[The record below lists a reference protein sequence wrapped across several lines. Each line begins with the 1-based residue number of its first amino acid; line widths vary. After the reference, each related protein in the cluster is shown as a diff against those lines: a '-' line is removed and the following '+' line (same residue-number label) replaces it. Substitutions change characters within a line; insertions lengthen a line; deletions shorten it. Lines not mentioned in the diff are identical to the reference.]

1 MWILFAFVFY
11 AVWRKKKI
19 PLSLLT
25 WVSLAGTQPARTLV
39 SPVLLQKIKL
49 QKSQEKKTKTN
60 MIFTSP
66 HVLAVVMQSNFVV
79 HKIYIMHLF
88 KKMVHK

>member
-1 MWILFAFVFY
+1 MPCGE
-11 AVWRKKKI
+11 KKKKKKSFVVI
-19 PLSLLT
+19 YLGFLGWHPSSQNFSFT
-25 WVSLAGTQPARTLV
+25 SFAPEK
-39 SPVLLQKIKL
+39 SNL

-66 HVLAVVMQSNFVV
+66 CVLAVVMQSNFVV